1 MLVAPALFQGRATSI
16 LTRLARVSGLIVIAV
31 LALGFVALM
40 WWSNRLR
47 PTRPRYRSRY
57 RGPTYLDIHDELKRR
72 RRHP

>member
-1 MLVAPALFQGRATSI
+1 
-16 LTRLARVSGLIVIAV
+16 VSGLIVIAV
-31 LALGFVALM
+31 LAIGFVALM

-47 PTRPRYRSRY
+47 PTRPPYRSRY